1 MRGLFLLPFV
11 GLSTLS
17 ARLPA
22 CSGET
27 APLVVAPHAVV
38 RAEGRTVHVLH
49 SDVCLTC
56 ADATCADA
64 RYLDGGAP
72 PEEQAFSFSSDV
84 DLPRCSDI
92 VDAR

>member
-1 MRGLFLLPFV
+1 MRGLFLRPFV

-27 APLVVAPHAVV
+27 APLVLAPHPVV
-38 RAEGRTVHVLH
+38 PSEGRTSHVPH
-49 SDVCLTC
+49 SDVRL
-56 ADATCADA
+56 TCADA

-72 PEEQAFSFSSDV
+72 PEEQAFSSNVDV
-84 DLPRCSDI
+84 TLCSDI